1 MAGILGRPFI
11 LAAIAVAF
19 GVVVLLLLAWP
30 VTETCEEHAR
40 RGGYGAMSR
49 QCLIVE
55 DRLFRWDVRLWHLPR
70 LHQWLTAGVVAVG
83 SWVALMLAARHIQ
96 RRSE

>member
-1 MAGILGRPFI
+1 M
-11 LAAIAVAF
+11 AAIAVGV
-19 GVVVLLLLAWP
+19 GVVVLLLSAWP
-30 VTETCEEHAR
+30 ITETCEEHAW
-40 RGGYGAMSR
+40 RGGYGAIPR

-83 SWVALMLAARHIQ
+83 SWVALVLAGRLLR